1 MSTQNKHP
9 QKRGYDREKP
19 RMNVNVNDIDLK
31 ELSTG
36 LFDKTAKEKAE
47 IIASTKSNKPTQ
59 LRKFYDEIVMWE
71 SKTSQHPKKFDE
83 FLPFIRM
90 LNAKAA
96 YAKGRRLVNDDY
108 VTLLSECLRQVECVK
123 TMRHFKLFMEA
134 FMGFYKEERP
144 KD

>member
-1 MSTQNKHP
+1 MATQNK
-9 QKRGYDREKP
+9 GYDREKP
-19 RMNVNVNDIDLK
+19 RMNVNDIDLK

-47 IIASTKSNKPTQ
+47 IIAIARNTKSNKPTQ